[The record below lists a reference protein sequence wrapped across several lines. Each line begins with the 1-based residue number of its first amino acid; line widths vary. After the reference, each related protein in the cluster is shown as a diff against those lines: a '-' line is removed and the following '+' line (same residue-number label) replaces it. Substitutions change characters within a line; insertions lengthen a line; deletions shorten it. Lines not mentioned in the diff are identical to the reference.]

1 MQNDSEIVKIG
12 KGLRSRPTGVK
23 RVVRKGGLCHVKRK
37 SSHTNAN
44 CSGERLNSGTQ
55 WGKPN
60 GFPFRPK
67 AKGGKPLA
75 LEETNIF

>member
-1 MQNDSEIVKIG
+1 MQTAAV
-12 KGLRSRPTGVK
+12 
-23 RVVRKGGLCHVKRK
+23 
-37 SSHTNAN
+37 
-44 CSGERLNSGTQ
+44 ERLNSGTQ

>member
-1 MQNDSEIVKIG
+1 MSNGNLRTQMQTAAV
-12 KGLRSRPTGVK
+12 
-23 RVVRKGGLCHVKRK
+23 
-37 SSHTNAN
+37 
-44 CSGERLNSGTQ
+44 ERLNSGTQ